1 MKNGVKFNMSEIRTI
16 PNLLTLLRIV
26 LIVPFV
32 IFFIQENYILA
43 AVCVI
48 ISGITD
54 AFDGFIARTFNQVTD
69 LGKILDPIADK
80 LTLFAIMICVT
91 IYSPVVLPVMIVLII
106 KDLLMLV
113 GGSTLLKNGLTPPP
127 AKWYGKVGTFMFYI
141 SVCLIVFL
149 KAVFNYQNDVL
160 SVTLLLVTTVMM
172 LFSLVRYYLIFL
184 SLMKSNDKNKEKDI
198 KE

>member
-1 MKNGVKFNMSEIRTI
+1 
-16 PNLLTLLRIV
+16 